1 MQITLYV
8 APSIDGYIAKSDKD
22 SEWVSPVC
30 GESFTRT
37 INEYGCIIMGS
48 HTFDQYRG
56 EMYPIKGVLNIVI
69 SKDSSRS
76 STDNDLVFVT
86 SPESAIAVA
95 TEHRHVKVLLIGG
108 GTINASFLADD
119 LIDDVIIDI
128 HPLILGQG
136 IKVFENIE
144 KMVSLSR
151 TSIAPMDDNLV
162 QVRYKVNK

>member
-8 APSIDGYIAKSDKD
+8 ATSIDGYIAKSDKD

-48 HTFDQYRG
+48 HTFDQYQG
-56 EMYPIKGVLNIVI
+56 EMYPIKGVLNIVV
-69 SKDSSRS
+69 SRDGSRS
-76 STDNDLVFVT
+76 STDSDLVFVT
-86 SPESAIAVA
+86 SPESAIAEA
-95 TEHRHVKVLLIGG
+95 TKSGHIKALLIGG
-108 GTINASFLADD
+108 GTINASLLSAN

-144 KMVSLSR
+144 KMVSLAR
-151 TSIAPMDDNLV
+151 TNVTPMADDLV

>member
-1 MQITLYV
+1 MQIALYV
-8 APSIDGYIAKSDKD
+8 AISIDGYIAKLDKD

-48 HTFDQYRG
+48 HTFDQYRD
-56 EMYPIKGVLNIVI
+56 EMYPVKGILNIVI
-69 SKDSSRS
+69 SKDGSRS

-86 SPESAIAVA
+86 SPESALAVS
-95 TEHRHVKVLLIGG
+95 TEHGYVKALLIGG
-108 GTINASFLADD
+108 GTINASFLRDN
-119 LIDDVIIDI
+119 LIDDVIVDI

-144 KMVSLSR
+144 KMVRLSSANI
-151 TSIAPMDDNLV
+151 TPMAEDLV
-162 QVRYKVNK
+162 QVRYKVIK